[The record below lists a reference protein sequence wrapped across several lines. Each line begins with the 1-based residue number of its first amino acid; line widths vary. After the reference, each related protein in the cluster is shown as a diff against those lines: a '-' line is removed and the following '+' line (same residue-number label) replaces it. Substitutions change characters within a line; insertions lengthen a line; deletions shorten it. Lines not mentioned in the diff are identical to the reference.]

1 MHCEHT
7 VFRTRC
13 RRREETR
20 VGENVQPSKKCC
32 SFPEVLGPGRDKAY
46 LGHNEKIPETVS
58 DI

>member
-1 MHCEHT
+1 MNTQCSGPGA
-7 VFRTRC
+7 